1 MSQEY
6 RIAIIG
12 CGYWGGNYVRVFSE
26 LDGVQVTAISDKQE
40 AMLDRFRSLG
50 GNVLLTTSALEA
62 IESGVDA
69 VVVCTQASQHSSV
82 ALEAI
87 DHGKHVLV
95 EKPLTTRSADA
106 KLLETRARSKGLV
119 LMVGHTFMFNPAI
132 RVLKEYVD
140 KRSLGELYYL
150 YSRRTNLG
158 PIRHDVN
165 ALWDLAAHDISIFN
179 YLVGATPLW
188 VNANGVRVLGRDIE
202 DAGFATLG
210 YASGLQAHLHVSWT
224 DPNKCREIVLVGS
237 KRRILFDDLRRIE
250 KIRVFEKGVGLA
262 QSRSS
267 TNYGEQFQMHEGDIV
282 SPRVQAGEPLKEQCL
297 AFLECLRNNSAPL
310 TGAKEGVAV
319 VRTLEAIDASM
330 RMNGVRVELATEFPI
345 TPAIHASAAS
355 AASAAKVA
363 V

>member
-1 MSQEY
+1 MAQKY
-6 RIAIIG
+6 RIAVIG
-12 CGYWGGNYVRVFSE
+12 CGYWGGNYVRVFNE
-26 LDGVQVTAISDKQE
+26 LEGVQVAAISDKQE
-40 AMLDRFRSLG
+40 VMLDRFRSLG
-50 GNVLLTTSALEA
+50 GDVLLTTNASEA
-62 IESGVDA
+62 IASDVDA
-69 VVVCTQASQHSSV
+69 VVVCTQASQHFAV

-95 EKPLTTRSADA
+95 EKPLTTRSAEA
-106 KLLETRARSKGLV
+106 KILEARAKSKGVV
-119 LMVGHTFMFNPAI
+119 LMVGHTFMFNPAVS
-132 RVLKEYVD
+132 VLKEYVD

-210 YASGLQAHLHVSWT
+210 YPSGLQAHLHVSWT

-237 KRRILFDDLRRIE
+237 RKRILFDDLQTIE
-250 KIRVFEKGVGLA
+250 KIRVFEKGIGLA
-262 QSRSS
+262 QPRSGAG
-267 TNYGEQFQMHEGDIV
+267 TNYGEQLQMHDGEIV
-282 SPRVQAGEPLKEQCL
+282 SPTVQAREPLKEQCL
-297 AFLECLRNNSAPL
+297 SFMGCVRNGSAPL
-310 TGAKEGVAV
+310 TGAKEGAAV

-345 TPAIHASAAS
+345 GAPTLVSAA
-355 AASAAKVA
+355 AAAKVA

>member
-1 MSQEY
+1 MAQKY
-6 RIAIIG
+6 RIAVIG
-12 CGYWGGNYVRVFSE
+12 CGYWGGNYVRVFNE
-26 LDGVQVTAISDKQE
+26 LEGVQVTAISDKHE
-40 AMLDRFRSLG
+40 VMLDRFRTLG
-50 GNVLLTTSALEA
+50 GDVLLTTNASEA
-62 IESGVDA
+62 IASGVDA
-69 VVVCTQASQHSSV
+69 VVVCTQASQHSAV

-106 KLLETRARSKGLV
+106 KILETRAKSKGVV
-119 LMVGHTFMFNPAI
+119 LMVGHTFMFNPAVS
-132 RVLKEYVD
+132 VLKEFVD

-179 YLVGATPLW
+179 YLVGANPLW
-188 VNANGVRVLGRDIE
+188 VNANGVRVLGRDLE

-210 YASGLQAHLHVSWT
+210 YPSGLQAHLHVSWT

-237 KRRILFDDLRRIE
+237 KKRILFDDLQRIE
-250 KIRVFEKGVGLA
+250 KIRVFEKGIGLA
-262 QSRSS
+262 QPKSGVG
-267 TNYGEQFQMHEGDIV
+267 TNYGEQLQMHDGEIV
-282 SPRVQAGEPLKEQCL
+282 SPTVQAGEPLKEQCL
-297 AFLECLRNNSAPL
+297 AFMECVRNGSAPL
-310 TGAKEGVAV
+310 TGAKEGLAV

-330 RMNGVRVELATEFPI
+330 RMNGVRVELATESPI
-345 TPAIHASAAS
+345 GAPALVS

>member
-1 MSQEY
+1 
-6 RIAIIG
+6 
-12 CGYWGGNYVRVFSE
+12 
-26 LDGVQVTAISDKQE
+26 
-40 AMLDRFRSLG
+40 
-50 GNVLLTTSALEA
+50 
-62 IESGVDA
+62 
-69 VVVCTQASQHSSV
+69 
-82 ALEAI
+82 
-87 DHGKHVLV
+87 
-95 EKPLTTRSADA
+95 
-106 KLLETRARSKGLV
+106 
-119 LMVGHTFMFNPAI
+119 
-132 RVLKEYVD
+132 
-140 KRSLGELYYL
+140 
-150 YSRRTNLG
+150 
-158 PIRHDVN
+158 
-165 ALWDLAAHDISIFN
+165 
-179 YLVGATPLW
+179 
-188 VNANGVRVLGRDIE
+188 
-202 DAGFATLG
+202 
-210 YASGLQAHLHVSWT
+210 
-224 DPNKCREIVLVGS
+224 VLVGS

-250 KIRVFEKGVGLA
+250 KILVFEKGVGLA

>member
-1 MSQEY
+1 MSQKY
-6 RIAIIG
+6 KIAIIG
-12 CGYWGGNYVRVFSE
+12 CGYWGGNYVRVFNE
-26 LDGVQVTAISDKQE
+26 LEGVQVTAISDKQE
-40 AMLDRFRSLG
+40 VMLDRFRTPG
-50 GNVLLTTSALEA
+50 GGDVLLTTNASEA
-62 IESGVDA
+62 ITSGVDA
-69 VVVCTQASQHSSV
+69 VVVCTQASQHSAV

-106 KLLETRARSKGLV
+106 KVLEARAKSKGVV

-132 RVLKEYVD
+132 GVLKEFVD
-140 KRSLGELYYL
+140 NRSLGELYYL

-179 YLVGATPLW
+179 YLVGSTPLW

-237 KRRILFDDLRRIE
+237 KKRILFDDLRRIE
-250 KIRVFEKGVGLA
+250 KIRVFEKGIGLA
-262 QSRSS
+262 QSQAGSGTS
-267 TNYGEQFQMHEGDIV
+267 YGEQFQMHDGEIV
-282 SPRVQAGEPLKEQCL
+282 SPRVRAGEPLKEQCL
-297 AFLECLRNNSAPL
+297 SFMDCVKNNTAPL

-330 RMNGVRVELATEFPI
+330 RMNGVRVELATDFPM
-345 TPAIHASAAS
+345 SAPS
-355 AASAAKVA
+355 LVSAAKVA